1 MVDAERL
8 RRVLQGVTDDVAT
21 LRGYADRG
29 PAEVL
34 ADPAWLGH
42 VKYLFVTAIEGCI
55 DAAQHVC
62 SSEGWGPPETNA
74 DAVLALARHGALG
87 AGLAAR
93 VAAACRFRNLL
104 VHRYALIDDNRVV
117 ENLSRLDDV
126 DAYVAALAELTAG
139 QR

>member
-21 LRGYADRG
+21 LRGYAGRG
-29 PAEVL
+29 PADVL
-34 ADPAWLGH
+34 ADPASLGH

-55 DAAQHVC
+55 DAAQHIC

-74 DAVLALARHGALG
+74 DAVLTLARHGTLDDD
-87 AGLAAR
+87 LATV

-104 VHRYALIDDNRVV
+104 VPRYALIDDSRVV
-117 ENLSRLDDV
+117 ENLNRLDDV
-126 DAYVAALAELTAG
+126 DAYVAALAELTED
-139 QR
+139 QC